1 MALEEKLTEEE
12 KTGILNELE
21 IYRREVLAKSLF
33 LVGMRNTHYDVCF
46 GTAIAFHAMCSIDL
60 VDYLDVSLKEFL
72 WGRDDDIKSLMA
84 KKFINLIDLDK
95 KCFDEFLEKYS
106 SQTGFYCYHSY
117 PKMSFEKDQVGVAM
131 TLIRTAEGN
140 RQFFAECKSK
150 IDSALLPMAK
160 KNLDFLN
167 EDFLNIEQANPN
179 ATIAY
184 QQAATLLCF
193 VLNLDNPKLQIGDE
207 EHQAVISYINSQ
219 YSASNRREKIVSD
232 FKQVISHVYSK
243 LPYPGNGKVS
253 EFRGQPGGFA
263 YNITLSNLEE
273 ELLWRIKFLLPF
285 RVDFYTKLTQSISSG
300 KAKNLEELLE
310 ISSIYMPYEPVQKLG
325 EGRGGKVYLV
335 RPPELKQL
343 RAIKV
348 LNNAVFKPRE
358 AELLAKL
365 SGQDLE
371 NIVQIHDAGTHLAL
385 VKQKRMYTILMEYVD
400 GQTLEEILKERKL
413 TPHEVLD
420 YSAQILNGI
429 QSLRKHGITHRDLNL
444 RNIRVNSQ
452 GEVKILDFGIATDEL
467 HPEAKGNRKYGAPQG
482 EEADDLISF
491 GLLVYKMAT
500 GKHLIEVPRKEVM
513 GHDTY
518 AGEIGRIKPFLYHD
532 GELVKEYWEKIWNIS
547 KDLYDY
553 DNDEYNCSGNE
564 ECSNR
569 NKLVEIICSA
579 LIRRGITA
587 LKETYSFPYRYK
599 IMGAN
604 ELRGLLHTEHTT
616 HALERGKWLFDDYL
630 AEIRKYHRNEE
641 K

>member
-12 KTGILNELE
+12 KAEILNELE

-33 LVGMRNTHYDVCF
+33 FIGMRNNQPDIHF
-46 GTAIAFHAMCSIDL
+46 GTAISFHALCSLDFEGYLDIAFKELLSGRNNDLKPLMANHL
-60 VDYLDVSLKEFL
+60 VDMLGMD
-72 WGRDDDIKSLMA
+72 
-84 KKFINLIDLDK
+84 
-95 KCFDEFLEKYS
+95 
-106 SQTGFYCYHSY
+106 QTGFDTFLERYSPLKYSYTHSQRIRGG
-117 PKMSFEKDQVGVAM
+117 DTLGIAM
-131 TLIRTAEGN
+131 TLLRTAEDN
-140 RQFFAECKSK
+140 KQFFAECKSK
-150 IDSALLPMAK
+150 VDSNLLSVIRGG
-160 KNLDFLN
+160 LN
-167 EDFLNIEQANPN
+167 FINERCLNFEQVNPS
-179 ATIAY
+179 AVIAY

-193 VLNLDNPKLQIGDE
+193 TLHLNNHQFQIGDDE
-207 EHQAVISYINSQ
+207 YQAMISYLNSQ
-219 YSASNRREKIVSD
+219 YSASKSREEIVSD
-232 FKQVISHVYSK
+232 FKEVISHVYNE
-243 LPYPGNGKVS
+243 LPYPSEGKNS

-444 RNIRVNSQ
+444 RNIKVNRQ

-467 HPEAKGNRKYGAPQG
+467 HPEAKDNRKYGAPQG

-518 AGEIGRIKPFLYHD
+518 ADEIDRMKPLLYHN
-532 GELVKEYWEKIWNIS
+532 GESVKEYWEKIWNIS
-547 KDLYDY
+547 KDVYDY

-579 LIRRGITA
+579 LTRRGIKA
-587 LKETYSFPYRYK
+587 LKETYPFPYRYK
-599 IMGAN
+599 IMDAN
-604 ELRGLLHTEHTT
+604 ELRKLLHTEHVT
-616 HALERGKWLFDDYL
+616 HAMERGKRIFDDYIT
-630 AEIRKYHRNEE
+630 EMKQ
-641 K
+641 KQK